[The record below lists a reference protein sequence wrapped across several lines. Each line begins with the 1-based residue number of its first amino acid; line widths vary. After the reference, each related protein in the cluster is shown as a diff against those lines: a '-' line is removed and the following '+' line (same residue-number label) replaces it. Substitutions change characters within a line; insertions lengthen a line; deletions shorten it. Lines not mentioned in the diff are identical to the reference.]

1 MADSPTGPAV
11 DRPVISAQAALAAT
25 QAALAHAESLGV
37 AVNIAVVDAGGLLA
51 GFVRMPGAPMH
62 CIDIA
67 IDKAYTAAGFGVP
80 TGQWEEVFEKH
91 HSPAVRQGLLS
102 RPRFVAF
109 GGGLPIEFDGRRI
122 GAIGVSGATEQQDE
136 AIADAGRK
144 TVADEA

>member
-1 MADSPTGPAV
+1 MTDSQARLAV
-11 DRPVISAQAALAAT
+11 ERPVISARAALAAT

-80 TGQWEEVFEKH
+80 TGQWEEVFAKH
-91 HSPAVRQGLLS
+91 HSAAVRQGLLQ

-109 GGGLPIEFDGRRI
+109 GGGLPIELEAQRI
-122 GAIGVSGATEQQDE
+122 GAIGVSGASEQQDE
-136 AIADAGRK
+136 AIAQAG
-144 TVADEA
+144 VQALAA